1 MNGREVQLYTFGALC
16 AALDRPQVTVRLW
29 ETSRYLPPA
38 PFRAEHIPG
47 KGGTTGRRY
56 YPLEAITACLEEFQS
71 GAFGRVPHRMVQAR
85 GPDRSNLTEVDGNRP
100 RLQRGSQPLIET
112 LTRRRLDANQKKAP
126 QGDDYAATAST
137 EDDVFEEENP
147 DEIAE
152 FSQSRSRGWGAA
164 DEKVESSKS
173 SGGKTHFKFSED
185 QELIAFVEGEPIDI
199 YDQHWIKRQ
208 GQMSFRCAD
217 EDCPL
222 CEAGDSP
229 SSRFTFSILHF
240 EEENGEINP
249 RVKLMTV
256 GTKALKQLRA
266 IDEDPK
272 RGGPLEGSSLPPTAQ
287 VSART
292 PLTTSPP

>member
-1 MNGREVQLYTFGALC
+1 M
-16 AALDRPQVTVRLW
+16 P
-29 ETSRYLPPA
+29 
-38 PFRAEHIPG
+38 I
-47 KGGTTGRRY
+47 K
-56 YPLEAITACLEEFQS
+56 
-71 GAFGRVPHRMVQAR
+71 
-85 GPDRSNLTEVDGNRP
+85 
-100 RLQRGSQPLIET
+100 
-112 LTRRRLDANQKKAP
+112 KKAP
-126 QGDDYAATAST
+126 QGDDYAAKAAT
-137 EDDVFEEENP
+137 EDSVFEEENP

-185 QELIAFVEGEPIDI
+185 QELIAFIEGEPIDI

-217 EDCPL
+217 EECPL

-229 SSRFTFSILHF
+229 SSRFTFSVLHF

-272 RGGPLEGSSLPPTAQ
+272 RGGPLEGKFFAAYRTGKRQDTTHHFTPVKLRDVEEDWELPQDEAVAALKEAQ
-287 VSART
+287 DGPEPKIWIDKLETLREVASELKRSA
-292 PLTTSPP
+292 